1 MDVRICLSATYD
13 FSCIRN
19 GRHFERSREI
29 FGSFIRNYP
38 SKDFSTRFA
47 AVEMT
52 NQDPKL
58 TLIKYDRHCEARSTC
73 IARLNADEEKK

>member
-1 MDVRICLSATYD
+1 MGVLACLSVTYD
-13 FSCIRN
+13 FSCVRN

-47 AVEMT
+47 ALEMT

-58 TLIKYDRHCEARSTC
+58 MLFTMNYGPSSAMTSKG
-73 IARLNADEEKK
+73 